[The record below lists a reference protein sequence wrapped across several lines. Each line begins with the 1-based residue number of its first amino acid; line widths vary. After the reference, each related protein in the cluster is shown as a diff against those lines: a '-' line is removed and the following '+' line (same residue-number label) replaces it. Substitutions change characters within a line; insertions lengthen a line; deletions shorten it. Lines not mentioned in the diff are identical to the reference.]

1 MSKFLIRNPPKYF
14 YQLVYKANIR
24 IGNASKL
31 VNLHWSLL
39 LQRRISYAL
48 KNVDLFSYIVDIP
61 TLRYLPKFGPSQ
73 VVEGFC

>member
-39 LQRRISYAL
+39 IRRRISCALKNVIAL
-48 KNVDLFSYIVDIP
+48 KNVDLFPYIINQ
-61 TLRYLPKFGPSQ
+61 FA
-73 VVEGFC
+73 